1 MKFRLDQ
8 GLFEGVTSSR
18 EREWRQTLMELNL
31 DFGAPFGS
39 TEPEPTLTLAR
50 RADGGVDVT
59 VEFPEETVQ
68 VVALSAE
75 RMGKH
80 FRRYRDAITQLV
92 RSTSGVFGAGDAA
105 MLDRGKKLVHNAAAD
120 TVQASF
126 ADILA
131 LDHEQAR
138 RVFTLVFL
146 VSDALPEALVTR
158 HRHGK
163 PGN

>member
-1 MKFRLDQ
+1 MKFRLDPQ
-8 GLFEGVTSSR
+8 LFEGVTSSR

-39 TEPEPTLTLAR
+39 AEPEPTLTFAR
-50 RADGGVDVT
+50 RDDGGVDVT
-59 VEFPEETVQ
+59 VEVPEGPSE
-68 VVALSAE
+68 VVALSRA
-75 RMGKH
+75 RMRTH
-80 FRRYRDAITQLV
+80 FRRYRDAIKQLV
-92 RSTSGVFGAGDAA
+92 QATSGVFGAGDAVT
-105 MLDRGKKLVHNAAAD
+105 LDRGKKGVHNAAAD

-126 ADILA
+126 ADVLD

-146 VSDALPEALVTR
+146 VSAALPEALVTR
-158 HRHGK
+158 HRHRK